1 MNQKLFGWLAALLAL
16 ALFGC
21 SAPAT
26 REPQNLYRLKQEITA
41 YIDRGHYE
49 EDLARDAA
57 VAEAWI
63 VQRAARAGR
72 NPAGPAQGRLAIV
85 FDIDET
91 TLSNLSHMRE
101 RDFGYVPAEWNAWV
115 AEARAPVIEPVR
127 RIYRAARTHGV
138 AVIFLTGRKESDRPG
153 TEKNL
158 RTDGFTDYLAI
169 HFKPSDPPQS
179 TESFK
184 TAMRKKYTEEGWT
197 IIANIG
203 DQWSDLNGGYAER
216 GFKLPNPFYITK

>member
-1 MNQKLFGWLAALLAL
+1 MNKPFLRWLPALLAL

-21 SAPAT
+21 SSAPAS
-26 REPQNLYRLKQEITA
+26 REPQNLYLLKQEIKA
-41 YIDRGHYE
+41 YIDQGYYE
-49 EDLARDAA
+49 QDLAHDAA

-63 VQRAARAGR
+63 LQRT
-72 NPAGPAQGRLAIV
+72 AQRGQKLALV

-91 TLSNLSHMRE
+91 TLSNLPHMRAQ
-101 RDFGYVPAEWNAWV
+101 DFGYVPDHWDAWV

-127 RIYRAARTHGV
+127 RIYQAARARGV

-158 RTDGFTDYLAI
+158 HADGFTDYLAI
-169 HFKPSDPPQS
+169 HFKPVEPAQT
-179 TESFK
+179 TEAFK

-203 DQWSDLNGGYAER
+203 DQRSDLNGGYAER
-216 GFKLPNPFYITK
+216 TFKLPNPFYITK

>member
-1 MNQKLFGWLAALLAL
+1 MNQKSLGWLAAFLAL
-16 ALFGC
+16 ASSGC
-21 SAPAT
+21 STPAT
-26 REPQNLYRLKQEITA
+26 REPQNLYLLKREITA
-41 YIDRGHYE
+41 YVDRGQYQ
-49 EDLARDAA
+49 EDLARGAA

-63 VQRAARAGR
+63 TQRAARNG
-72 NPAGPAQGRLAIV
+72 GKLAVV

-127 RIYRAARTHGV
+127 RIYRAARARGV

-158 RTDGFTDYLAI
+158 QADGFTDYLAI
-169 HFKPSDPPQS
+169 HFKPTDPPQS

-184 TAMRKKYTEEGWT
+184 TALRKKYTEEGWT

-203 DQWSDLNGGYAER
+203 DQQSDLNGGYAER
-216 GFKLPNPFYITK
+216 GFKLPNPFYLTR